1 MWCTVNERDGLGDN
15 LVPDYITSVRAG
27 GFYGWPWWYMGP
39 HQDPRHVG
47 KHPELR
53 KRVIAPDVLLQP
65 HDASLQITFYQ
76 GQQFPDEY
84 HGDIFASEHGSWN
97 KSVRTGYEVIR
108 VPLHHSGKASG
119 EYQDFLTGFVLAK
132 RGRNLGRHLGHE
144 LVDRAFLRHTQ
155 KFLPLHRAQVT
166 GQRQRRTQAID
177 ARAFLA
183 RIALH

>member
-1 MWCTVNERDGLGDN
+1 MARRQAHLRVRNPKTHRAWPLNPRTGRLWCTVNERDGLGDN
-15 LVPDYITSVRAG
+15 LVPDYITSVRG
-27 GFYGWPWWYMGP
+27 GAAFYGWPWWYMGP

-53 KRVIAPDVLLQP
+53 KRVIAPRRVAAAATTPPCRL
-65 HDASLQITFYQ
+65 AFYQ

-119 EYQDFLTGFVLAK
+119 RIPGLPDRIRAGERSGMGPS
-132 RGRNLGRHLGHE
+132 RGRHHPRSMAHCW
-144 LVDRAFLRHTQ
+144 
-155 KFLPLHRAQVT
+155 
-166 GQRQRRTQAID
+166 
-177 ARAFLA
+177 
-183 RIALH
+183 